1 MEEATTMTI
10 VREEDDQ
17 TLFLFE
23 GHGVEAYV
31 FMSEVSKTGWR
42 KVHVDPAQM
51 FSRDLANNALSSIE
65 EHLILFGWGKNNDQ
79 RDWRWTETK
88 MDLNGFMYETNVRV
102 RSQKGEEE

>member
-51 FSRDLANNALSSIE
+51 FSRDLANDVLSSIE
-65 EHLILFGWGKNNDQ
+65 EHVILFGWGKNND
-79 RDWRWTETK
+79 RRNWRWNETK

-102 RSQKGEEE
+102 RSQQGEEE